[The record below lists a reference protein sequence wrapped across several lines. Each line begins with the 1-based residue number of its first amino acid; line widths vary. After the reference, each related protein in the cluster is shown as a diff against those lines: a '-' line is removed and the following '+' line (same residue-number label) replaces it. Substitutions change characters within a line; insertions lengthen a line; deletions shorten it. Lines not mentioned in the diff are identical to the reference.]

1 MMNWQQLMSS
11 TRFQID
17 ECGTIS
23 AAPPKAYTPYR
34 TPFHTDYDRVV
45 FSNAFR
51 RLGRK
56 TQVHPLAKND
66 HTHNR
71 LTHSVEVA
79 SVGRSLGNLVGELLR
94 AENQLPKNLSPN
106 DLATTVQT
114 ACLAHDIGNPPFGH
128 TGEYASRTAAGL
140 CSIKSLP

>member
-1 MMNWQQLMSS
+1 MTLMNWQQLMSS

-17 ECGTIS
+17 ENGNIDVVE
-23 AAPPKAYTPYR
+23 PKKDTQNWFR
-34 TPFHTDYDRVV
+34 SGFHVDYDRLV

-71 LTHSVEVA
+71 LTHSVEVG
-79 SVGRSLGNLVGELLR
+79 SVGRSLGNRVAGMLSMAKKLPENLDVTDFGLV
-94 AENQLPKNLSPN
+94 
-106 DLATTVQT
+106 VQV
-114 ACLAHDIGNPPFGH
+114 ACLAHDLGNPPFGH
-128 TGEYASRTAAGL
+128 TGEEPT
-140 CSIKSLP
+140 

>member
-1 MMNWQQLMSS
+1 MQNPMNWTQLMSA
-11 TRFQID
+11 TRFYLAD
-17 ECGTIS
+17 DNSVRPLPAKAAEDYRS
-23 AAPPKAYTPYR
+23 AY
-34 TPFHTDYDRVV
+34 HVDYDRVV

-79 SVGRSLGNLVGELLR
+79 SVGRSLGARPCDGPR
-94 AENQLPKNLSPN
+94 A
-106 DLATTVQT
+106 
-114 ACLAHDIGNPPFGH
+114 G
-128 TGEYASRTAAGL
+128 AG
-140 CSIKSLP
+140 

>member
-1 MMNWQQLMSS
+1 MSP
-11 TRFQID
+11 TRFKI
-17 ECGTIS
+17 ENGEIIPIHSETN
-23 AAPPKAYTPYR
+23 PYR
-34 TPFHTDYDRVV
+34 SPFHTDYDRVV

-79 SVGRSLGNLVGELLR
+79 SVGRSLGYQVGVR
-94 AENQLPKNLSPN
+94 
-106 DLATTVQT
+106 
-114 ACLAHDIGNPPFGH
+114 G
-128 TGEYASRTAAGL
+128 Y
-140 CSIKSLP
+140 

>member
-1 MMNWQQLMSS
+1 MTLMNWQQLMSS

-17 ECGTIS
+17 ENGNIDVVE
-23 AAPPKAYTPYR
+23 PKKDTQNWFR
-34 TPFHTDYDRVV
+34 SGFHVDYDRLV

-71 LTHSVEVA
+71 LTHSVEVG
-79 SVGRSLGNLVGELLR
+79 SVGRSLGNRVAGMLSMAKKLPENLDVNDFGLV
-94 AENQLPKNLSPN
+94 
-106 DLATTVQT
+106 VQV
-114 ACLAHDIGNPPFGH
+114 ACLAHDLGNPPFGH
-128 TGEYASRTAAGL
+128 TGEEPT
-140 CSIKSLP
+140 

>member
-1 MMNWQQLMSS
+1 MKQVMNWRQLMSPM
-11 TRFQID
+11 RFKVGEGGEIL
-17 ECGTIS
+17 S
-23 AAPPKAYTPYR
+23 VAPKTETPYR
-34 TPFHTDYDRVV
+34 TPYHTDYDRVV

-79 SVGRSLGNLVGELLR
+79 SVGRSLGNMDAAR
-94 AENQLPKNLSPN
+94 AIS
-106 DLATTVQT
+106 
-114 ACLAHDIGNPPFGH
+114 
-128 TGEYASRTAAGL
+128 AA
-140 CSIKSLP
+140 